1 MKKRIIFSLLG
12 LIWALGAVAQS
23 DKEEREMKERSQN
36 FNNSLYERFVSGR
49 ATVFYGVGLPMG
61 SQQNFID
68 KTGNRNF
75 GLAVEAMFPGRFS
88 VGARI
93 GQQYVSERLPRQ
105 VYTFD
110 DGSEISA
117 VQTRS
122 LNVVPLLA
130 IGSVYLNNIQSV
142 FRPYLQ
148 LGAGG
153 AYVDYAKYYGT
164 LVDQKTGIRAVL
176 APAVGAKF
184 QFGRNSNLGGEVQA
198 QYQNVFFKYNELK
211 NSSNLLFSV
220 GLSYRW
226 L

>member
-1 MKKRIIFSLLG
+1 MKKSIIFSLMG

-23 DKEEREMKERSQN
+23 DKEYKEQSQS
-36 FNNSLYERFVSGR
+36 FTNSLYERFVSGR
-49 ATVFYGVGLPMG
+49 ATVFYGIGMPIG
-61 SQQNFID
+61 SQKDYID
-68 KTGNRNF
+68 KGGNRNF

-105 VYTFD
+105 TYTFD

-117 VQTRS
+117 VQTRT

-130 IGSVYLNNIQSV
+130 IGSVYLNDIHSV

-164 LVDQKTGIRAVL
+164 LIDQKTGVRAVL

-184 QFGRNSNLGGEVQA
+184 QFGKNSDFGGEIQA

-211 NSSNLLFSV
+211 NSSNLLLSV